1 MRFHA
6 ASGHPRSLAQVGGG
20 VITIGSD
27 MLGQLSTGGHHHPQL
42 PTPASPPQQ
51 SRNKVTKEEEEAST
65 ARCWPPPRPPAA
77 QIIPTILPD
86 SPWFYPCPPG
96 YRGSAL
102 LIGVLFGFWRVGIRS
117 CIHTREGI
125 RLPGSF
131 FSCQEICGRETKLR
145 QIRAIIEISSN
156 PPQLN
161 PLKISS
167 A

>member
-1 MRFHA
+1 MIRFHA
-6 ASGHPRSLAQVGGG
+6 ASGHPQSRVAGG

-27 MLGQLSTGGHHHPQL
+27 MLGQLSTGGHRHPQL

-65 ARCWPPPRPPAA
+65 VIARCWLVMA
-77 QIIPTILPD
+77 TTTTTGCTNHSSD

-102 LIGVLFGFWRVGIRS
+102 LIVFGFWRVGIRS